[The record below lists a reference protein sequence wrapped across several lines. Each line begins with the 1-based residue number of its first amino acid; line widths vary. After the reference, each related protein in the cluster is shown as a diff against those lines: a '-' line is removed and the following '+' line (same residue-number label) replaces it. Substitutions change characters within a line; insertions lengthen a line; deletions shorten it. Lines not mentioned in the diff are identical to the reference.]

1 MDYLN
6 LVNDKSF
13 IKPTKKH
20 DSQFANHE
28 HVMVKDEVSICNTY
42 CLVI

>member
-1 MDYLN
+1 MIYHSLWIVLN

-13 IKPTKKH
+13 IKPNKKH

-28 HVMVKDEVSICNTY
+28 HVM
-42 CLVI
+42 